1 MFQLENILTYVSAN
15 IQIIGIFI
23 AIIGGL
29 VATKLLNMKIE
40 KDALKEK
47 LIKINKEIN
56 FYNNKKI
63 MDEEQLY
70 EINRI
75 DYINYIYE
83 KVRQKDFR
91 IEDYDTCNLTIE
103 QRRKIVDEINEI
115 FNNAIDIFKTE
126 HSMDDIPN
134 IIKQNHIA
142 EGTIEY
148 LLYEYVGKKTRK
160 RKTNSLGMLDY
171 TDIDFSNPQIAPLS
185 DTLLERELINRIDKS
200 DEFIEW
206 KLIEKEDIES
216 KLCALNNINV
226 KNDII
231 LFISITFFAI
241 IFPQI
246 ILSIYPIFIKFKW
259 LKYIFAIYNIVVFI
273 ISMFLMLLYIF
284 KLFLDIKKEK
294 YEKFNMNTNNNGFVK
309 MWDNWSKRRSSVPVY
324 DLWLDEYKEILES
337 NKDNEILD
345 LGCGI
350 GADTL
355 YLIER
360 GYNVLSCDFS
370 NEALKSI
377 QDNIPNSKTLYL
389 DMMKKFPIKDNTY
402 SLIIADLSLHYFD
415 NETTIHIMREIKR
428 ILNNNGILLS
438 RVASVNDFNFGAGV
452 GEELERNYYF
462 EGDYTKRFFDFED
475 INKYFG
481 IIGSVEA
488 EETQMTR
495 NEDEYLKPKILY
507 KVKVEK
513 GK

>member
-1 MFQLENILTYVSAN
+1 
-15 IQIIGIFI
+15 
-23 AIIGGL
+23 
-29 VATKLLNMKIE
+29 
-40 KDALKEK
+40 
-47 LIKINKEIN
+47 
-56 FYNNKKI
+56 
-63 MDEEQLY
+63 
-70 EINRI
+70 
-75 DYINYIYE
+75 
-83 KVRQKDFR
+83 
-91 IEDYDTCNLTIE
+91 
-103 QRRKIVDEINEI
+103 
-115 FNNAIDIFKTE
+115 
-126 HSMDDIPN
+126 
-134 IIKQNHIA
+134 
-142 EGTIEY
+142 
-148 LLYEYVGKKTRK
+148 
-160 RKTNSLGMLDY
+160 
-171 TDIDFSNPQIAPLS
+171 
-185 DTLLERELINRIDKS
+185 
-200 DEFIEW
+200 
-206 KLIEKEDIES
+206 
-216 KLCALNNINV
+216 
-226 KNDII
+226 
-231 LFISITFFAI
+231 
-241 IFPQI
+241 
-246 ILSIYPIFIKFKW
+246 
-259 LKYIFAIYNIVVFI
+259 
-273 ISMFLMLLYIF
+273 
-284 KLFLDIKKEK
+284 
-294 YEKFNMNTNNNGFVK
+294 MNTNNNGFVK

-389 DMMKKFPIKDNTY
+389 DMMEKFPIKDNTY

-488 EETQMTR
+488 EKTQMTR

-507 KVKVEK
+507 KVKVDK
-513 GK
+513 GKWQLWKKFI

>member
-1 MFQLENILTYVSAN
+1 
-15 IQIIGIFI
+15 
-23 AIIGGL
+23 
-29 VATKLLNMKIE
+29 
-40 KDALKEK
+40 
-47 LIKINKEIN
+47 
-56 FYNNKKI
+56 
-63 MDEEQLY
+63 
-70 EINRI
+70 
-75 DYINYIYE
+75 
-83 KVRQKDFR
+83 
-91 IEDYDTCNLTIE
+91 
-103 QRRKIVDEINEI
+103 
-115 FNNAIDIFKTE
+115 
-126 HSMDDIPN
+126 
-134 IIKQNHIA
+134 
-142 EGTIEY
+142 
-148 LLYEYVGKKTRK
+148 
-160 RKTNSLGMLDY
+160 
-171 TDIDFSNPQIAPLS
+171 
-185 DTLLERELINRIDKS
+185 
-200 DEFIEW
+200 
-206 KLIEKEDIES
+206 
-216 KLCALNNINV
+216 
-226 KNDII
+226 
-231 LFISITFFAI
+231 
-241 IFPQI
+241 
-246 ILSIYPIFIKFKW
+246 
-259 LKYIFAIYNIVVFI
+259 
-273 ISMFLMLLYIF
+273 
-284 KLFLDIKKEK
+284 
-294 YEKFNMNTNNNGFVK
+294 MNTNNNGFVK

-452 GEELERNYYF
+452 GEELEKNYYF

>member
-1 MFQLENILTYVSAN
+1 
-15 IQIIGIFI
+15 
-23 AIIGGL
+23 
-29 VATKLLNMKIE
+29 
-40 KDALKEK
+40 
-47 LIKINKEIN
+47 
-56 FYNNKKI
+56 
-63 MDEEQLY
+63 
-70 EINRI
+70 
-75 DYINYIYE
+75 
-83 KVRQKDFR
+83 
-91 IEDYDTCNLTIE
+91 
-103 QRRKIVDEINEI
+103 
-115 FNNAIDIFKTE
+115 
-126 HSMDDIPN
+126 
-134 IIKQNHIA
+134 
-142 EGTIEY
+142 
-148 LLYEYVGKKTRK
+148 
-160 RKTNSLGMLDY
+160 
-171 TDIDFSNPQIAPLS
+171 
-185 DTLLERELINRIDKS
+185 
-200 DEFIEW
+200 
-206 KLIEKEDIES
+206 
-216 KLCALNNINV
+216 
-226 KNDII
+226 
-231 LFISITFFAI
+231 
-241 IFPQI
+241 
-246 ILSIYPIFIKFKW
+246 
-259 LKYIFAIYNIVVFI
+259 
-273 ISMFLMLLYIF
+273 
-284 KLFLDIKKEK
+284 
-294 YEKFNMNTNNNGFVK
+294 MNTNNNGFVK

-360 GYNVLSCDFS
+360 GYNVLSYDFS

-488 EETQMTR
+488 EKTQMTR

>member
-1 MFQLENILTYVSAN
+1 
-15 IQIIGIFI
+15 
-23 AIIGGL
+23 
-29 VATKLLNMKIE
+29 
-40 KDALKEK
+40 
-47 LIKINKEIN
+47 
-56 FYNNKKI
+56 
-63 MDEEQLY
+63 
-70 EINRI
+70 
-75 DYINYIYE
+75 
-83 KVRQKDFR
+83 
-91 IEDYDTCNLTIE
+91 
-103 QRRKIVDEINEI
+103 
-115 FNNAIDIFKTE
+115 
-126 HSMDDIPN
+126 
-134 IIKQNHIA
+134 
-142 EGTIEY
+142 
-148 LLYEYVGKKTRK
+148 
-160 RKTNSLGMLDY
+160 
-171 TDIDFSNPQIAPLS
+171 
-185 DTLLERELINRIDKS
+185 
-200 DEFIEW
+200 
-206 KLIEKEDIES
+206 
-216 KLCALNNINV
+216 
-226 KNDII
+226 
-231 LFISITFFAI
+231 
-241 IFPQI
+241 
-246 ILSIYPIFIKFKW
+246 
-259 LKYIFAIYNIVVFI
+259 
-273 ISMFLMLLYIF
+273 
-284 KLFLDIKKEK
+284 
-294 YEKFNMNTNNNGFVK
+294 

>member
-1 MFQLENILTYVSAN
+1 
-15 IQIIGIFI
+15 
-23 AIIGGL
+23 
-29 VATKLLNMKIE
+29 
-40 KDALKEK
+40 
-47 LIKINKEIN
+47 
-56 FYNNKKI
+56 
-63 MDEEQLY
+63 
-70 EINRI
+70 
-75 DYINYIYE
+75 
-83 KVRQKDFR
+83 
-91 IEDYDTCNLTIE
+91 
-103 QRRKIVDEINEI
+103 
-115 FNNAIDIFKTE
+115 
-126 HSMDDIPN
+126 
-134 IIKQNHIA
+134 
-142 EGTIEY
+142 
-148 LLYEYVGKKTRK
+148 
-160 RKTNSLGMLDY
+160 
-171 TDIDFSNPQIAPLS
+171 
-185 DTLLERELINRIDKS
+185 
-200 DEFIEW
+200 
-206 KLIEKEDIES
+206 
-216 KLCALNNINV
+216 
-226 KNDII
+226 
-231 LFISITFFAI
+231 
-241 IFPQI
+241 
-246 ILSIYPIFIKFKW
+246 
-259 LKYIFAIYNIVVFI
+259 
-273 ISMFLMLLYIF
+273 
-284 KLFLDIKKEK
+284 
-294 YEKFNMNTNNNGFVK
+294 MNTNNNGFVK

-389 DMMKKFPIKDNTY
+389 DMMEKFPIKDNTY

-488 EETQMTR
+488 EKTQMTR

-507 KVKVEK
+507 KVKVDK

>member
-1 MFQLENILTYVSAN
+1 
-15 IQIIGIFI
+15 
-23 AIIGGL
+23 
-29 VATKLLNMKIE
+29 
-40 KDALKEK
+40 
-47 LIKINKEIN
+47 
-56 FYNNKKI
+56 
-63 MDEEQLY
+63 
-70 EINRI
+70 
-75 DYINYIYE
+75 
-83 KVRQKDFR
+83 
-91 IEDYDTCNLTIE
+91 
-103 QRRKIVDEINEI
+103 
-115 FNNAIDIFKTE
+115 
-126 HSMDDIPN
+126 
-134 IIKQNHIA
+134 
-142 EGTIEY
+142 
-148 LLYEYVGKKTRK
+148 
-160 RKTNSLGMLDY
+160 
-171 TDIDFSNPQIAPLS
+171 
-185 DTLLERELINRIDKS
+185 
-200 DEFIEW
+200 
-206 KLIEKEDIES
+206 
-216 KLCALNNINV
+216 
-226 KNDII
+226 
-231 LFISITFFAI
+231 
-241 IFPQI
+241 
-246 ILSIYPIFIKFKW
+246 
-259 LKYIFAIYNIVVFI
+259 
-273 ISMFLMLLYIF
+273 
-284 KLFLDIKKEK
+284 
-294 YEKFNMNTNNNGFVK
+294 MNTNNNGFVK

-389 DMMKKFPIKDNTY
+389 DMMKKFSIKDNTY

-507 KVKVEK
+507 KVKVDK

>member
-1 MFQLENILTYVSAN
+1 
-15 IQIIGIFI
+15 
-23 AIIGGL
+23 
-29 VATKLLNMKIE
+29 
-40 KDALKEK
+40 
-47 LIKINKEIN
+47 
-56 FYNNKKI
+56 
-63 MDEEQLY
+63 
-70 EINRI
+70 
-75 DYINYIYE
+75 
-83 KVRQKDFR
+83 
-91 IEDYDTCNLTIE
+91 
-103 QRRKIVDEINEI
+103 
-115 FNNAIDIFKTE
+115 
-126 HSMDDIPN
+126 
-134 IIKQNHIA
+134 
-142 EGTIEY
+142 
-148 LLYEYVGKKTRK
+148 
-160 RKTNSLGMLDY
+160 
-171 TDIDFSNPQIAPLS
+171 
-185 DTLLERELINRIDKS
+185 
-200 DEFIEW
+200 
-206 KLIEKEDIES
+206 
-216 KLCALNNINV
+216 
-226 KNDII
+226 
-231 LFISITFFAI
+231 
-241 IFPQI
+241 
-246 ILSIYPIFIKFKW
+246 
-259 LKYIFAIYNIVVFI
+259 
-273 ISMFLMLLYIF
+273 
-284 KLFLDIKKEK
+284 
-294 YEKFNMNTNNNGFVK
+294 MNTNNNGFVK

-428 ILNNNGILLS
+428 TLKNNGILLS

>member
-29 VATKLLNMKIE
+29 VATKLLSMKIE

-294 YEKFNMNTNNNGFVK
+294 
-309 MWDNWSKRRSSVPVY
+309 
-324 DLWLDEYKEILES
+324 
-337 NKDNEILD
+337 
-345 LGCGI
+345 
-350 GADTL
+350 
-355 YLIER
+355 
-360 GYNVLSCDFS
+360 
-370 NEALKSI
+370 
-377 QDNIPNSKTLYL
+377 
-389 DMMKKFPIKDNTY
+389 
-402 SLIIADLSLHYFD
+402 
-415 NETTIHIMREIKR
+415 
-428 ILNNNGILLS
+428 
-438 RVASVNDFNFGAGV
+438 
-452 GEELERNYYF
+452 
-462 EGDYTKRFFDFED
+462 
-475 INKYFG
+475 
-481 IIGSVEA
+481 
-488 EETQMTR
+488 
-495 NEDEYLKPKILY
+495 
-507 KVKVEK
+507 
-513 GK
+513 